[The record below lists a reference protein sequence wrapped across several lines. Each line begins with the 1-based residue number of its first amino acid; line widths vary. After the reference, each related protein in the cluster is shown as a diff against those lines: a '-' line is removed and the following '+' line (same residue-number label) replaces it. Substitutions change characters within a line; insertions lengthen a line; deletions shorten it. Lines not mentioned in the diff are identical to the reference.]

1 MQQISLHKSWRSVKK
16 YLDNGYSKE
25 AYYRYDILQKWLQ
38 LKEEGCFENTIYDVL
53 QVSRATTFRWQKAYI
68 LYGLEGL
75 QNANRMPDNVRKAIK
90 QKEIEPHVLKLRKK
104 YPFFGKYKIQVML
117 KTEFDLQASASTI
130 GYVLKKLLKQK
141 KIVSVAVFCGKKTPL
156 KQRRFEGHAQ
166 RFRFEKAQNPGEMI
180 QVDHMT
186 EGHHKHF
193 AAICPITK
201 LFFAQI
207 YTKATS
213 AYGAQFL
220 QEMLLFFPFKISSIQ
235 VDGGGEFMADFELL
249 CKKMNIKLY
258 VLPPRSPKLN
268 GNVERSNHTSHYEF
282 YAINPE
288 LKGFDD
294 TKAKLAKFVTFYN
307 EQRPHQHLNYLTPM
321 RYFSNW
327 KEKQQVSVSYV

>member
-1 MQQISLHKSWRSVKK
+1 
-16 YLDNGYSKE
+16 
-25 AYYRYDILQKWLQ
+25 
-38 LKEEGCFENTIYDVL
+38 
-53 QVSRATTFRWQKAYI
+53 
-68 LYGLEGL
+68 
-75 QNANRMPDNVRKAIK
+75 
-90 QKEIEPHVLKLRKK
+90 
-104 YPFFGKYKIQVML
+104 
-117 KTEFDLQASASTI
+117 
-130 GYVLKKLLKQK
+130 
-141 KIVSVAVFCGKKTPL
+141 
-156 KQRRFEGHAQ
+156 
-166 RFRFEKAQNPGEMI
+166 
-180 QVDHMT
+180 
-186 EGHHKHF
+186 
-193 AAICPITK
+193 
-201 LFFAQI
+201 
-207 YTKATS
+207 
-213 AYGAQFL
+213 
-220 QEMLLFFPFKISSIQ
+220 MLLFFPFKISSIQ